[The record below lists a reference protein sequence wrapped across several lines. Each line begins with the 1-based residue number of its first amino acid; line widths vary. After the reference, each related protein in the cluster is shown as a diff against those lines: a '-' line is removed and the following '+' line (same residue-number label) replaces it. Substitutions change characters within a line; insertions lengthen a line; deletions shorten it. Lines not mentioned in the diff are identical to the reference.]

1 MKLHNLKP
9 AEGSRTEPV
18 RKGRGTGSG
27 LGKTAGRGHKG
38 QKARSGGGKGPYFEG
53 GQTPMQRR
61 LPKRG
66 FTNIFKPEYVVI
78 NLKQLDE
85 HFKAGTVVTPEILVE
100 SGLVANVRDG
110 VKILG
115 NGEITKALK
124 VKAHGFSK
132 AAAEKIAAAG
142 GQVEVI

>member
-9 AEGSRTEPV
+9 AEGSKAQPV

-38 QKARSGGGKGPYFEG
+38 QKARAGGGKGPYFEG
-53 GQTPMQRR
+53 GQTPIQRR

-66 FTNIFKPEYVVI
+66 FKNIFKQKYVVI

-85 HFKAGTVVTPEILVE
+85 RFKTGTVVTPEILVD
-100 SGLVANVRDG
+100 SGLVTNVQDG

-115 NGEITKALK
+115 TGEITKALT
-124 VKAHGFSK
+124 VKAHSFSK

>member
-9 AEGSRTEPV
+9 AEGSKTQPV
-18 RKGRGTGSG
+18 RRGRGTGSG

-38 QKARSGGGKGPYFEG
+38 QKARAGGGKGPYFEG
-53 GQTPMQRR
+53 GQTPIQRR

-66 FTNIFKPEYVVI
+66 FKNIFKQKYVVI

-85 HFKAGTVVTPEILVE
+85 RFKTGTVVTPEILVD
-100 SGLVANVRDG
+100 SGLVTNVQDG

-115 NGEITKALK
+115 TGEITKALT
-124 VKAHGFSK
+124 VKAHSFSK